1 MRRPRWGEHLGRL
14 AASVLFALSSATF
27 HSHLVVRFGA
37 RIGGIG
43 LVVAQLATAPERARR
58 ASSFTVVL
66 FLQRA
71 CLSDANA
78 TTTARGR
85 HLSGCVSSTATGPFA
100 SQIAALA
107 GMAAMIDRPH
117 PGIETGAAGAG
128 RHRQG
133 GGDGENERP
142 LPYQSRPR
150 RVFGLGIVP
159 TACGN
164 KFRDWR

>member
-1 MRRPRWGEHLGRL
+1 L
-14 AASVLFALSSATF
+14 
-27 HSHLVVRFGA
+27 HSHLVVCFGA
-37 RIGGIG
+37 RIGGIRLG
-43 LVVAQLATAPERARR
+43 VAQFATAPERARR
-58 ASSFTVVL
+58 GRRHSRLSCFFSALV
-66 FLQRA
+66 
-71 CLSDANA
+71 CLMPMPRRRLAADIF
-78 TTTARGR
+78 
-85 HLSGCVSSTATGPFA
+85 SGCVSSTATGPFA

-150 RVFGLGIVP
+150 RVFVLS
-159 TACGN
+159 ACGR
-164 KFRDWR
+164 KYRGWRC